1 MEISAR
7 VKKKK
12 KNTTG
17 KWSLVVLSTESEHQI
32 VVCRSSSEKVFFL
45 NFRKMQRKTPM
56 LGSLFNK
63 VVVGLQSVTLLQ
75 ETPADGFYY
84 DFEE

>member
-63 VVVGLQSVTLLQ
+63 VVVGLQSATLLQ